1 MENGNFMAPNTR
13 GSWGLCWLVVAACAL
28 SACSHQSLKEPV
40 PSFTSVFPSGSRD
53 VGKYQVDDYTK
64 APLQWV
70 VQAWVN
76 TDASTLYDKA
86 INLEGIIEHVT
97 WNNDGAP
104 SLGAQHLPGDVRTIP
119 FAWMNAKERLLIT
132 EPVNVYFYTLLKEES
147 SAPTPMDHY
156 LGVVTT
162 ESIGKGSVI
171 TWRVYF
177 DTQGWSP
184 MAGIMSAQL
193 KRLLEKGI
201 QSWIDAYGGALI
213 PVEVKD

>member
-1 MENGNFMAPNTR
+1 MSNRSFVTL
-13 GSWGLCWLVVAACAL
+13 SKFSVWGPCWLVAAGFAL

-40 PSFTSVFPSGSRD
+40 PSFTSGFPYESRE
-53 VGKYQVDDYTK
+53 VGKYSVDNHTK

-76 TDASTLYDKA
+76 TDAATLYTKSM
-86 INLEGIIEHVT
+86 NLEGIAENVT
-97 WNNDGAP
+97 WNKEGAL
-104 SLGAQHLPGDVRTIP
+104 SLDAQHVPGDVRTIP
-119 FAWMNAKERLLIT
+119 FAWMNAKEKLLIT
-132 EPVNVYFYTLLKEES
+132 VPVSVHFYTLLKEES

-177 DTQGWSP
+177 DTKGRSP
-184 MAGIMSAQL
+184 MASIMSSQL
-193 KRLLEKGI
+193 KSLLEKGI
-201 QSWIDAYGGALI
+201 QSWIDKYGGALI

>member
-1 MENGNFMAPNTR
+1 MALNKR
-13 GSWGLCWLVVAACAL
+13 GSWGLCWLVVAVSAL

-40 PSFTSVFPSGSRD
+40 PSFTSVFPYESRE
-53 VGKYQVDDYTK
+53 VGNYSVDNHTK

-70 VQAWVN
+70 VQAWVK
-76 TDASTLYDKA
+76 TDAATLYAKS
-86 INLEGIIEHVT
+86 INLEGIVENVT
-97 WNNDGAP
+97 WNKDGAP
-104 SLGAQHLPGDVRTIP
+104 SVGVQHFSGDVRTIP

-132 EPVNVYFYTLLKEES
+132 EPVSVHFYTLLKEES

-184 MAGIMSAQL
+184 MASIMSSQIKKL
-193 KRLLEKGI
+193 MEKGI
-201 QSWIDAYGGALI
+201 QSWIDEYGGALI
-213 PVEVKD
+213 PVEVKE

>member
-1 MENGNFMAPNTR
+1 MALNKR
-13 GSWGLCWLVVAACAL
+13 GSWGLYWLVVAAVVL
-28 SACSHQSLKEPV
+28 SSCSHQSLQEQV
-40 PSFTSVFPSGSRD
+40 PSFTSSFPYESRE
-53 VGKYQVDDYTK
+53 VGNNSVNNHTK

-70 VQAWVN
+70 VQAWVK
-76 TDASTLYDKA
+76 TDAATLYAKS
-86 INLEGIIEHVT
+86 INLEGIIENVT
-97 WNNDGAP
+97 WNKDGVP
-104 SLGAQHLPGDVRTIP
+104 SVGTQHLSGDVRTIP

-132 EPVNVYFYTLLKEES
+132 EPVSVHFYTLLKEES

-177 DTQGWSP
+177 DTTGWSP
-184 MAGIMSAQL
+184 MASIMSSQL
-193 KRLLEKGI
+193 KKLLEKGI
-201 QSWIDAYGGALI
+201 QSWIDEYGGALI

>member
-1 MENGNFMAPNTR
+1 MGNGNFMALNTR
-13 GSWGLCWLVVAACAL
+13 GSWELCWLVVAVFAL

-40 PSFTSVFPSGSRD
+40 PSFTSVFPYESRD
-53 VGKYQVDDYTK
+53 VGKYPVDDYTH

-70 VQAWVN
+70 VQAWVK
-76 TDASTLYDKA
+76 TDAAILYAKS

-104 SLGAQHLPGDVRTIP
+104 SPGTQHLPGDVRTIP

-132 EPVNVYFYTLLKEES
+132 EPVNVHFYTLLKEES
-147 SAPTPMDHY
+147 SVPTPMDHY

-177 DTQGWSP
+177 DTTGWSP
-184 MAGIMSAQL
+184 MASIMSSQL
-193 KRLLEKGI
+193 KGLLEKGI
-201 QSWIDAYGGALI
+201 RSWIDEYGGALI
-213 PVEVKD
+213 PVDVKD